1 MQNVSRNDTWLGH
14 RGLSRNHVQIR
25 GCYSTRVSRN
35 HIIVSNVCGKGPSCT
50 KKLCNSR
57 ILLLTVISIY
67 HCQVRKSGDNCCS
80 FPKFQ
85 NITAFQDLLNSKVV
99 SCVIT
104 NAFIGRIQLY
114 DCFLALIVTPLYSC
128 DRCGLGLPIRRKL
141 VSHLETHGD
150 EEFICEV
157 CDKSFR
163 SKPRL
168 TEHTQKKIMQKR
180 TNAII
185 VEPNLV
191 TKYIVLI

>member
-1 MQNVSRNDTWLGH
+1 M
-14 RGLSRNHVQIR
+14 
-25 GCYSTRVSRN
+25 
-35 HIIVSNVCGKGPSCT
+35 
-50 KKLCNSR
+50 
-57 ILLLTVISIY
+57 
-67 HCQVRKSGDNCCS
+67 
-80 FPKFQ
+80 
-85 NITAFQDLLNSKVV
+85 
-99 SCVIT
+99 
-104 NAFIGRIQLY
+104 
-114 DCFLALIVTPLYSC
+114 TPLYSC

-168 TEHTQKKIMQKR
+168 TEHTKKIMQKR

-191 TKYIVLI
+191 TKYIVLIYTLHIWFVQTPILGQTADTFETVQATCA